1 MRDNASAEQLA
12 CWQKNRLAT
21 THRNRTDYGMGRDDV
36 TVLAY
41 YWGRDAAEKS
51 SFFAIESAFRETW
64 LQCGMMK
71 SVLVVDRVDDE
82 ITAFANKFPMLEV
95 QVEPTLKAGELFP
108 MSKDCNGKLYT
119 RFSTPWVLVVQ
130 DDGFPLRKGLDEFVG
145 KWDFVGAP
153 YVRDLPLQRIVAKLF
168 NYWPQNGGFSL
179 RSKRICEAAAK
190 YWKEKY
196 YDLPERGGASEDM
209 FYTMT
214 LIKYERSYRREM
226 KLSDNRTG
234 FRFSWDKEVG
244 DCPRELPF
252 GFHRAT
258 SFSDIQDRF
267 FHA

>member
-1 MRDNASAEQLA
+1 MTDKEILCA
-12 CWQKNRLAT
+12 WQKKRLETVHAD
-21 THRNRTDYGMGRDDV
+21 RCDYGVGRSDV

-41 YWGRDAAEKS
+41 YWGADSATPDTEFYR
-51 SFFAIESAFRETW
+51 IESAFRETW

-71 SVLVVDRVDDE
+71 SVIVTDRVSPE
-82 ITAFANKFPMLEV
+82 MRRFADKFPS
-95 QVEPTLKAGELFP
+95 VEFQEEPSLVAGSLFS
-108 MSKDCNGKLYT
+108 MSKDCNGRLYS
-119 RFSTPWVLVVQ
+119 RFATPWVLVVQ
-130 DDGFPLRKGLDEFVG
+130 DDGFPLRPGLDEFVG

-153 YVRDLPLQRIVAKLF
+153 YVRDLPLQRLVAGLF

-179 RSKRICEAAAK
+179 RSKRICEVAAK
-190 YWKEKY
+190 YWNEKY

-214 LIKYERSYRREM
+214 LIKLERSYRRDM

-244 DCPRELPF
+244 ACPRELPF

-258 SFSDIQDRF
+258 SFCDLQARF
-267 FHA
+267 CHA